1 MKKKM
6 NEQYIK
12 PELLHIP
19 RGYFWMGSHERDTN
33 AWDVENPYHRMDLG
47 DYWID

>member
-6 NEQYIK
+6 NEKYIK
-12 PELLHIP
+12 SELLNIP